1 VENARIAD
9 RLDEIADLI
18 ELEEGSRFRVRSF
31 RGAARTVRSH
41 SRPLEDMVGEGADL
55 TELPSVGSSSAE
67 AIAQIVETGTCDRLE
82 RLRSEVPSGTAELMR
97 VPGLGP
103 QRAMQIH
110 RALGVDDLDE
120 LRDAAEAHRV
130 RDLEGMGA
138 KSEEKILDG
147 LETLER
153 TAGRMLAH
161 DAADRLRRIGAH
173 LDALD
178 ALDRWQVA
186 GSLRRGRETVGD
198 LDILVEA
205 SDRETALDAILDH
218 DDIDEVISRGVE
230 RTSVRL
236 ESGLQIDF
244 RFFEAKNFGAALL
257 YFTGSKQHNIELRKR
272 ARKHDWKLSEYG
284 LTKGDTVLAAHDEAA
299 VYHRLGLAWIPPE
312 LREARGEI
320 EAAENDELPALIEAD
335 DVRGDLHTHTNATDG
350 TASIEDMAAAARE
363 RGYEYL
369 AITDHSKRVSVA
381 GGLDEKAL
389 RDHARR
395 IRAIDDE
402 LDDLWLLA
410 GVECDILKHGD
421 LDLDLDLLAELD
433 WVVASVHYDLGVGE
447 SKMTDRLV
455 AAAESG
461 VVHTI
466 GHPTNR
472 RIGSR
477 DPVRFDLDTVVAACA
492 ENGVC
497 LEINAQPERLDL
509 PDTHVMAARH
519 EGVRFTLG
527 TDAHRPEGL
536 DLMPGAIAVGRRGW
550 LRARDVLN
558 TLGPDDLRER
568 MGRSGQ

>member
-1 VENARIAD
+1 MENATIAD
-9 RLDEIADLI
+9 RLDEIADLL
-18 ELEEGSRFRVRSF
+18 ELEEGSPFRVRSF

-41 SRPLEDMVGEGADL
+41 SRPLEDMVHEGADL
-55 TELPSVGSSSAE
+55 TELPSIGSSSAE
-67 AIAQIVETGTCDRLE
+67 AIGEIVEKGTCDRLE
-82 RLRSEVPSGTAELMR
+82 RLRGEVPSGTAELMR
-97 VPGLGP
+97 VPTLGP

-110 RALGVDDLDE
+110 RELGVDDLADLREAADE
-120 LRDAAEAHRV
+120 HRL
-130 RDLEGMGA
+130 RDLEGLGR
-138 KSEEKILDG
+138 KSEEKIREGLD
-147 LETLER
+147 TLER

-161 DAADRLRRIGAH
+161 DARQRLERIGEH
-173 LDALD
+173 LDAID
-178 ALDRWQVA
+178 ALVRWEVA

-205 SDRETALDAILDH
+205 SDREAGLEAILDH
-218 DDIDEVISRGVE
+218 DTIDEVISRGVE

-244 RFFEAKNFGAALL
+244 RFFDAKNFGAALL

-272 ARKHDWKLSEYG
+272 ARKHHWKLSEYG
-284 LTKGDTVLAAHDEAA
+284 LTKGDTVLAAHDEEA

-320 EAAENDELPALIEAD
+320 EAAEKDELPDLIDVD
-335 DVRGDLHTHTNATDG
+335 DVRGELHSHTDATDG
-350 TASIEDMAAAARE
+350 TASIEDMAEAARE
-363 RGYEYL
+363 RGLEYL

-381 GGLDEKAL
+381 GGLDAKAL
-389 RDHARR
+389 RAHARR
-395 IRAIDDE
+395 IREVDAD

-421 LDLDLDLLAELD
+421 FDLDPDLLAELD

-455 AAAESG
+455 TAIESG

-472 RIGSR
+472 RIGGR
-477 DPVRFDLDTVVAACA
+477 DPVRFDLDTVVAACV
-492 ENGVC
+492 ENDVC

-509 PDTHVMAARH
+509 PDTHVVAIRDR
-519 EGVRFTLG
+519 GVCFTLG

-536 DLMPGAIAVGRRGW
+536 DLMPGAVAMARRGW
-550 LRARDVLN
+550 LRAADVLN
-558 TLGPDDLRER
+558 TLSADALRDR
-568 MGRSGQ
+568 LRGRQR